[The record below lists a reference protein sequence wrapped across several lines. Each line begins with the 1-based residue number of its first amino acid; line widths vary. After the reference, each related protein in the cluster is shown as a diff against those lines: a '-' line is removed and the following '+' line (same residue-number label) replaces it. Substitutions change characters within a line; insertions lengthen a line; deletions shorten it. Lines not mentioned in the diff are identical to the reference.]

1 MSSSLGKHG
10 QLVAVKVRPSPSHE
24 GKYELVYGH
33 RRFLA
38 AKNLGWKSIKAEIV
52 LADES
57 QMIFQSLIENV
68 EREDLSDYEKGGT
81 FRRLNRDFRLTYQEI
96 GDLFGFS
103 KTHVGNYVSML
114 GLFDQEYL
122 AAQPEVVEWLH
133 KVTEHHARVLLRVKD
148 VATRRDLLARV
159 AKENI
164 SVREL
169 TNIVD
174 RLRSW
179 FRSDDPTEELDARI
193 SGSDDGGARGT
204 SFPSSSS
211 SPTPIPSAAS
221 SNASYDYNQRMQIL
235 TLIVNKL
242 RLIHSGDF
250 KSVEDMR
257 IFDDG
262 FTLFSAFPPFE
273 KARKGY
279 AISKVKNWSYEC
291 APKLTC
297 KVTDFEVE
305 LFGDVALTTLN
316 LSYSG
321 TYRGRELK
329 MRSGGTIIL
338 LRKNGEWKI
347 RHEHWSRLSGNHT
360 DILEGVETSSASFLG
375 KSRSAAKLQ

>member
-1 MSSSLGKHG
+1 MSTSLGKHG
-10 QLVAVKVRPSPSHE
+10 QLVAVKVRSSPKHE

-38 AKNLGWKSIKAEIV
+38 AKNLGWKSIKAEIIQ
-52 LADES
+52 ADES
-57 QMIFQSLIENV
+57 QMIFQSLIENL
-68 EREDLSDYEKGGT
+68 EREELSDYEKAVT
-81 FRRLNRDFRLTYQEI
+81 FKRLNKDFHLTYQQI
-96 GDLFGFS
+96 GELFGFS
-103 KTHVGNYVSML
+103 KTHIGNYVSML
-114 GLFDQEYL
+114 GLFDSDYL
-122 AAQPEVVEWLH
+122 ASEPEVVGWLH

-148 VATRRDLLARV
+148 IGTRKDLLGKV

-179 FRSDDPTEELDARI
+179 FKSDSEDLAAERV
-193 SGSDDGGARGT
+193 DDIN
-204 SFPSSSS
+204 S
-211 SPTPIPSAAS
+211 SPAPST
-221 SNASYDYNQRMQIL
+221 NSYEYNQRQQIL
-235 TLIVNKL
+235 SLIVNKL

-273 KARKGY
+273 KVEKGY

-297 KVTDFEVE
+297 KVTD
-305 LFGDVALTTLN
+305 
-316 LSYSG
+316 LS
-321 TYRGRELK
+321 
-329 MRSGGTIIL
+329 
-338 LRKNGEWKI
+338 
-347 RHEHWSRLSGNHT
+347 
-360 DILEGVETSSASFLG
+360 
-375 KSRSAAKLQ
+375 